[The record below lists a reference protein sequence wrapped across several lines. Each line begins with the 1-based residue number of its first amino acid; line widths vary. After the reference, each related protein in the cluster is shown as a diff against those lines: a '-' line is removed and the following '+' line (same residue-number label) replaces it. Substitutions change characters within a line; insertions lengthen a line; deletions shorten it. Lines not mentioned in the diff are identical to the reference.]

1 MYSLA
6 QFALQFCPQLLP
18 TMATSLAIAVFAK
31 KKYRCEALAQ
41 LIAKRTQ
48 ELVVPLTRPDSI
60 VLNRCR
66 KILIDS
72 DMNLQSELELIHTI
86 TVQNPHAMVVVL
98 GSAESAEDIAKF
110 AEAGACGYVPADAD
124 FEEMLAIVLS
134 AARGEFICPPRINHK
149 LFRQLATLAQNRGL
163 CVQDAELSIRERQV
177 VSLWGHSLSKKE
189 IATRL
194 CVSEYTVKSHVHR
207 IRKKLT
213 NHGLFA
219 EAQRSLLTLTDSFP
233 AESPKVLVGSKS
245 FT

>member
-1 MYSLA
+1 
-6 QFALQFCPQLLP
+6 
-18 TMATSLAIAVFAK
+18 MATSLAIAVFAK

-134 AARGEFICPPRINHK
+134 AAIGEFICPPRESTTNC
-149 LFRQLATLAQNRGL
+149 FGSWQPSRRTEDSAVRMQNSVYGNVR
-163 CVQDAELSIRERQV
+163 
-177 VSLWGHSLSKKE
+177 W
-189 IATRL
+189 
-194 CVSEYTVKSHVHR
+194 
-207 IRKKLT
+207 
-213 NHGLFA
+213 
-219 EAQRSLLTLTDSFP
+219 
-233 AESPKVLVGSKS
+233 
-245 FT
+245 